1 MHLLITLPRGNRL
14 CGLLAET
21 EIVGGKSFSLDKSS
35 TKGKVR
41 ETKFLALIFF
51 DHRGNNP
58 NKKTRRIFPTSRYC
72 SSLKSQGTKP
82 RVRRAKQ
89 DAFEVNGYFHPPL
102 RFFISPF
109 PLLLFFPRS
118 FATFNR
124 SRSYRTGIRALSIK
138 VTRQPRLH

>member
-35 TKGKVR
+35 LATKGKVR

-58 NKKTRRIFPTSRYC
+58 NKKNSSNFPYFSLLFLVKKSRDEAPRASSETRCIRGKRLLPST
-72 SSLKSQGTKP
+72 
-82 RVRRAKQ
+82 
-89 DAFEVNGYFHPPL
+89 
-102 RFFISPF
+102 SPF
-109 PLLLFFPRS
+109 LHLSLPPSPFLPSFFRDVQPQPQLSHRNPC
-118 FATFNR
+118 TFN
-124 SRSYRTGIRALSIK
+124 
-138 VTRQPRLH
+138 

>member
-1 MHLLITLPRGNRL
+1 MHLLITLPRGNCL

-58 NKKTRRIFPTSRYC
+58 NRKRRSSNFPYFSLLFLVKKSRDEAPRASSETRCIRGKRLLPST
-72 SSLKSQGTKP
+72 
-82 RVRRAKQ
+82 
-89 DAFEVNGYFHPPL
+89 
-102 RFFISPF
+102 SPF
-109 PLLLFFPRS
+109 PSLPSPFSFSSLVLSRRS
-118 FATFNR
+118 TAAAAIAQESVHFQ
-124 SRSYRTGIRALSIK
+124 LK
-138 VTRQPRLH
+138 

>member
-58 NKKTRRIFPTSRYC
+58 NRKRRSSNFPYFSLLFLVKKSRNEAPRASSETRCIRGKR
-72 SSLKSQGTKP
+72 
-82 RVRRAKQ
+82 
-89 DAFEVNGYFHPPL
+89 FHPPL
-102 RFFISPF
+102 CFHLSLPPSPF
-109 PLLLFFPRS
+109 LPSFFRDVQPQPQLSHRNPC
-118 FATFNR
+118 TFN
-124 SRSYRTGIRALSIK
+124 
-138 VTRQPRLH
+138 

>member
-58 NKKTRRIFPTSRYC
+58 NRKRRSSNFPYFSLLFLVKKSRDEAPRASSETRCIRGKRLLPST
-72 SSLKSQGTKP
+72 
-82 RVRRAKQ
+82 
-89 DAFEVNGYFHPPL
+89 
-102 RFFISPF
+102 SPF
-109 PLLLFFPRS
+109 PSLPSPFSFSSLVLSRRS
-118 FATFNR
+118 TAAAAIAQESVHFQ
-124 SRSYRTGIRALSIK
+124 LK
-138 VTRQPRLH
+138 